1 MAEPLFPPLVHQITA
16 AVQKLLGAKPPRVAS
31 VQLGRGPRTDIQQTT
46 GADPSQRR
54 GQRVEALASLL
65 YDPYEAGRAQR
76 YTDFRE
82 MADEV
87 PELDRALEVKRD
99 FVFGG
104 GQRGDAASYELA
116 FAPSARP
123 EVRRLVEQA
132 EGDLD
137 THRLVREIWHE
148 GHWLGDSAT
157 ELLYAEGEGLV
168 GERYLPPEQFRVEE
182 ADGFVTRYLH
192 TSGGFGTDVR
202 PLHPFQVVHFAPGK
216 RRGSRYGRSDWA
228 AARGIRRAHEAMQ
241 SVLVMLGLRKAV
253 GDERIFWPFAA
264 NTNEDTIWQYVRAVQ
279 AEMEDFFFD
288 TSGELKKRV
297 AAQLETVPKILPYKT
312 DADGRGL
319 LPTVV
324 NSPAANLEQVLKVVQ
339 HFQESFFVAS
349 GVPAALVGLER
360 NVNARSTLV
369 EQGVHF
375 AITVRQ
381 GQKEAAAVLTDIF
394 TRACLAGGLVPRP
407 DEFAVVMFPPSQL
420 DERMRAEIAQIR
432 SDAVAKLTAAGVPLR
447 AALIEAWGMSEER
460 ADEIDLAALPGP
472 AQMGEV
478 TPAAEAS
485 LRAVLEHSR
494 RLLMAEGPV
503 MVDGASRVLR
513 YGNVRPG
520 LLPVSRPAGLVVP
533 SRPRAA

>member
-1 MAEPLFPPLVHQITA
+1 MADFPPLVQQITG

-31 VQLGRGPRTDIQQTT
+31 VQLGRGPRADVQQTT
-46 GADPSQRR
+46 GADPDQRR
-54 GQRVEALASLL
+54 AMRAQALATLL

-104 GQRGDAASYELA
+104 GERGDAASYEMV

-137 THRLVREIWHE
+137 THRLIREVWHE

-168 GERYLPPEQFRVEE
+168 GERYLPPDQFRVEE

-192 TSGGFGTDVR
+192 TSGGFGTDIR
-202 PLHPFQVVHFAPGK
+202 PMHPFQVVHFAPGK

-228 AARGIRRAHEAMQ
+228 SARGIRRYHEAMQ

-253 GDERIFWPFAA
+253 GDERIFWPFSAQA
-264 NTNEDTIWQYVRAVQ
+264 NEDTIWEYVRSVQ
-279 AEMEDFFFD
+279 AEMDDFFFD
-288 TSGELKKRV
+288 TSGELKKRI
-297 AAQLETVPKILPYKT
+297 AAQLETVPKILPYKMG
-312 DADGRGL
+312 ADGTSL

-324 NSPAANLEQVLKVVQ
+324 NSPAANLEQMLMVVQ

-349 GVPAALVGLER
+349 GVPAALVGMER

-394 TRACLAGGLVPRP
+394 TRACLAGGVVPRT

-432 SDAVAKLTAAGVPLR
+432 ADAVAKLTSAGVPLR
-447 AALIEAWGMSEER
+447 AALVEAWGMSEER
-460 ADEIDLAALPGP
+460 ADEVDLAALPGP
-472 AQMGEV
+472 AEMGEV
-478 TPAAEAS
+478 TPAAEAV
-485 LRAVLEHSR
+485 LRAVVDQSR
-494 RLLMAEGPV
+494 RLLAAEGPV
-503 MVDGASRVLR
+503 MLDGASRVLR
-513 YGNVRPG
+513 FGNVRPR
-520 LLPVSRPAGLVVP
+520 LLPA
-533 SRPRAA
+533 SRPRTA